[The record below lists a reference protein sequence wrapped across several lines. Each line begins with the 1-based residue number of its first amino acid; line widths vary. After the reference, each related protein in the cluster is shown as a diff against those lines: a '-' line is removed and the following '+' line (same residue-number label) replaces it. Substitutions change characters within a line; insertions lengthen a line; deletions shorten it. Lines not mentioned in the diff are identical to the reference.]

1 MIEKVFG
8 KAKGIFNIITIINLC
23 MGLLSFLIGLIFF
36 INSDLSDTLVS
47 IFTGLILITNGIVSI
62 ISFIKRNGIELFNY
76 NLIYGILLI
85 IIGIIAMFSNKILTI
100 ILGIYYIVSGI
111 QKGNYALLLKKFQES
126 SWLFVL
132 VVGILFIALGVTAF
146 FVHDSGI
153 IEATGIC
160 LMGYGIINII
170 NTILLRHRSEFFI
183 A

>member
-1 MIEKVFG
+1 
-8 KAKGIFNIITIINLC
+8 
-23 MGLLSFLIGLIFF
+23 
-36 INSDLSDTLVS
+36 
-47 IFTGLILITNGIVSI
+47 
-62 ISFIKRNGIELFNY
+62 
-76 NLIYGILLI
+76 
-85 IIGIIAMFSNKILTI
+85 MFSNKILTI